1 MAGRP
6 KRKADLK
13 LLNSMPSDQ
22 IYALYAAGMSEVN
35 ICIKLGIGRYALE
48 NWGQIE
54 EHSNNIARARAS
66 AADNLACETLDIA
79 DSTAPEHA
87 QIARVRIQTR
97 QWLAEK
103 WKPSQYGVQKSTNVQ
118 INLSG
123 VRMDALRHVEV
134 LEDLSTTK

>member
-1 MAGRP
+1 
-6 KRKADLK
+6 
-13 LLNSMPSDQ
+13 
-22 IYALYAAGMSEVN
+22 MSEVN

-79 DSTAPEHA
+79 DGTAPEHA